1 MVAVAYGTLPDDASI
16 RIDFRDD
23 TDLNIRLRT
32 IFEQELKAHGHRL
45 SDSGDLILRFETLV
59 EERLNADKPAT
70 VVGRGGSRSG
80 AELGFEFRLPLKK
93 LKPEVGG
100 RRYSL
105 NATLGRR
112 SEPPIWVA
120 SAVAVAGRS
129 DRFVV
134 QSAMVRAMVE
144 ALGQTVPSRP
154 IAIE

>member
-16 RIDFRDD
+16 GIDFRDD
-23 TDLNIRLRT
+23 TDLNVRLKT
-32 IFEQELKAHGHRL
+32 IFEQELKAQGRRP
-45 SDSGDLILRFETLV
+45 SDGGDLILRFETLV
-59 EERLNADKPAT
+59 EEKLSADEPAT

-80 AELGFEFRLPLKK
+80 AEVGFQLRLPLKK

-105 NATLGRR
+105 NATLGRQ

-120 SAVAVAGRS
+120 SAVAVAGQS

-154 IAIE
+154 IPIE